1 MRVISCDDLKIGDR
15 VFSHGQDVPVE
26 LFDARDLRILEKLGR
41 VRVIANVAPAPR
53 IEPTET
59 VSAKDASEIA
69 PSVQSEKPKTIET
82 VKATKWSRGKKL

>member
-1 MRVISCDDLKIGDR
+1 MRVISCDDIKIGDR
-15 VFSHGQDVPVE
+15 VFGFGQEVPVE
-26 LFDARDLRILEKLGR
+26 LFEARDLRILEKLGR
-41 VRVIANVAPAPR
+41 VRVISGAAPASR

-59 VSAKDASEIA
+59 VSVMDASEIA